1 MFITGSKAGFE
12 FISTESVLL
21 LQDCMVKKNKIII
34 VSNTSWNIYN
44 FRRGLIKAFKKAGY
58 DVLALAPRDRYAYM
72 LEKEGTLYR
81 EVVINN
87 KGTNLIEDIRLIIE
101 FYKILKEERPDV
113 VLTYT
118 IKPNIYC
125 SIAASFLNI
134 PIINN
139 ISGLGFL
146 FIRDNWLTRIAEL
159 LYKFSLRH
167 SKKIFFQNNEDL
179 RFFVEKGIAKEDL
192 VEVIPGSGINTDF
205 FAPGAD
211 SKDDGRII
219 FLLMARM
226 LWDKGIREYVEAAQL
241 VRLRYSNV
249 EFQLLGFMDVPNPEA
264 ISRDVVDKWVSNGT
278 VRYLGETD
286 NVKDVINKADVVVL
300 PSYRE
305 GAPKSLLEAMSMGK
319 PIITTDTA
327 GCREVCDHEVNGF
340 LVPVKDSQA
349 LADAMIR
356 MIEAGEKRKEMGR
369 MGRNKVLREFD
380 ERIVVG
386 KYLDVV
392 REVCNV

>member
-1 MFITGSKAGFE
+1 
-12 FISTESVLL
+12 
-21 LQDCMVKKNKIII
+21 MVKKNKIII